1 MAFSTRSSLMPCP
14 RSRCTMAWRKR
25 SEFSPRLLPEAGV
38 GACAWRGKVAAEMRV
53 LLLVAVTPGLSRP
66 ES

>member
-1 MAFSTRSSLMPCP
+1 
-14 RSRCTMAWRKR
+14 
-25 SEFSPRLLPEAGV
+25 LLPEAGA